1 MHPENSKRR
10 VSQTYFALG
19 ALVIFAGATS
29 AACEELEEV
38 IVSGDRDLL
47 SQDLMPTF
55 SVRALDSTTRVSQDR
70 TIADWLAGDP
80 SMSLNGQGG
89 LLQSYSIRGMSR
101 SRVRTEIDGVPII
114 TDRAAGNSASFLPP
128 ALISTVT
135 VQKGGSSTFYGS
147 DAMSGVVSLQT
158 RRFTAL
164 GVEGI
169 FQNRDS
175 AFALTM
181 GGAPRDDTYVGMTV
195 RRADEASAAEST
207 PLNTGYRQGAAVLRH
222 ERSWQALKLR
232 LSGLL
237 SRGEDIGKSD
247 RDYPGSKSLYPHE
260 RHGVLKLEVERPNR
274 WLLRLYGHGQD
285 WQSQSQTQPQTQPG
299 TYSYALNTYQSDTV
313 GSLFYFTHSRL
324 GGLGRAGIEWVG
336 RRGVSIRYQEKNSAG
351 VLVTDSEPVSG
362 HQDNLGLFIDQQ
374 WTTGPLDAG
383 LGFRFDHISQTALA
397 GKQSHDV
404 FSASARLNWHMTEQ
418 ATVFARWAS
427 GFRAPTLSELYYR
440 GITPRGEIVGNNEL
454 EPEESISTELGFELT
469 RQRFSLSLTGYR
481 TDIDGYIERFDKTVT
496 TRSYRNTGKGVIR
509 GYEFRVVLKPSQS
522 WAHAISYGYQS
533 GRESANGGWLADL
546 NPSKWRYGL
555 TWRPSRVSVRLDLS
569 HREGRS
575 EFGPGE
581 APLSSATLLNVAVSR
596 PFGRQWEWGI
606 ACTNCSNQRFY
617 GSADE
622 RAAWQPGRAVAV
634 NFSWKR

>member
-1 MHPENSKRR
+1 MHPLNSKRR
-10 VSQTYFALG
+10 VSQIYFALG
-19 ALVIFAGATS
+19 ALIVSAGVTS

-55 SVRALDSTTRVSQDR
+55 SVKALDSTTRVSQDR

-114 TDRAAGNSASFLPP
+114 TDRTAGNSASFLPP
-128 ALISTVT
+128 ALIRTVT
-135 VQKGGSSTFYGS
+135 AQKGGSSAFYGS
-147 DAMSGVVSLQT
+147 DAMGGVVSLQT
-158 RRFTAL
+158 RRFTQL
-164 GVEGI
+164 KVEGI
-169 FQNRDS
+169 LQNWDN
-175 AFALTM
+175 AFALTI

-299 TYSYALNTYQSDTV
+299 TYSYALNTYQSDTL

-362 HQDNLGLFIDQQ
+362 HQDNLGIFIDQQ
-374 WTTGPLDAG
+374 WSTGPLDAG

-404 FSASARLNWHMTEQ
+404 FSASARLNWHMAEQ
-418 ATVFARWAS
+418 AIVFARWAS

-440 GITPRGEIVGNNEL
+440 GITPRGSLEGNNEL
-454 EPEESISTELGFELT
+454 APEESISTELGFELT

-634 NFSWKR
+634 NFSWKP

>member
-38 IVSGDRDLL
+38 FVNGDRDLL

-80 SMSLNGQGG
+80 SMSFNGQGG

-114 TDRAAGNSASFLPP
+114 TDRTAGNSASFLPP
-128 ALISTVT
+128 ALIRTVT
-135 VQKGGSSTFYGS
+135 AQKGGSSAFYGS
-147 DAMSGVVSLQT
+147 DAMGGVVSLQT
-158 RRFTAL
+158 RRFTQL
-164 GVEGI
+164 EVEGI
-169 FQNRDS
+169 LQNRDNG
-175 AFALTM
+175 FALTI

-237 SRGEDIGKSD
+237 SRCEDIGKSD

-299 TYSYALNTYQSDTV
+299 TYSYALNTYQSDTL

-362 HQDNLGLFIDQQ
+362 HQDNLGIFIDQQ
-374 WTTGPLDAG
+374 WSTGSLDAG

-404 FSASARLNWHMTEQ
+404 FSASARLNWHMAER
-418 ATVFARWAS
+418 AIVFARWAS

-440 GITPRGEIVGNNEL
+440 GITPRGSLEGNNEL
-454 EPEESISTELGFELT
+454 APEESISTELGFELT

>member
-1 MHPENSKRR
+1 MHPLNSKRR
-10 VSQTYFALG
+10 VSQIYFALG
-19 ALVIFAGATS
+19 ALVIFAGANS

-55 SVRALDSTTRVSQDR
+55 SVQALDSTTRVSQDR

-128 ALISTVT
+128 ALISAVA
-135 VQKGGSSTFYGS
+135 VQKGGSSAFYGS
-147 DAMSGVVSLQT
+147 DAMGGVVNLQT
-158 RRFTAL
+158 RRFTQL
-164 GVEGI
+164 EVEGI
-169 FQNRDS
+169 FQNRDN

-195 RRADEASAAEST
+195 RRADEASAAESM
-207 PLNTGYRQGAAVLRH
+207 PLNTGYRQGAAALRH

-260 RHGVLKLEVERPNR
+260 RHGVLKLELERPNR

-285 WQSQSQTQPQTQPG
+285 WQSQTQPQTQTG
-299 TYSYALNTYQSDTV
+299 TYSHALNTYQSDTL

-383 LGFRFDHISQTALA
+383 LGFRFDHVSQAALA
-397 GKQSHDV
+397 EMQSHSV
-404 FSASARLNWHMTEQ
+404 LSASARLNWHMTEQ
-418 ATVFARWAS
+418 ATLFARWAS

-454 EPEESISTELGFELT
+454 EPEESVSTELGFELK
-469 RQRFSLSLTGYR
+469 RDHFSLSLNGYR
-481 TDIDGYIERFDKTVT
+481 TDIDRYIERFDKTVT
-496 TRSYRNTGKGVIR
+496 TRSYRNIGEGIIR
-509 GYEFRVVLKPSQS
+509 GYEFRVVLNPSQR

-533 GRESANGGWLADL
+533 GRESATDDWLADL

-596 PFGRQWEWGI
+596 SFGRQWEWRI

>member
-1 MHPENSKRR
+1 MHPLNSKRR
-10 VSQTYFALG
+10 VSQIYFALA
-19 ALVIFAGATS
+19 ALIISAGATS
-29 AACEELEEV
+29 AAYEELEEV

-47 SQDLMPTF
+47 SQDLMPAF
-55 SVRALDSTTRVSQDR
+55 SVKALDSTTRVSQDR

-128 ALISTVT
+128 ALIRTVT
-135 VQKGGSSTFYGS
+135 AQKGGSSAFYGS
-147 DAMSGVVSLQT
+147 DAMGGVVSLQT
-158 RRFTAL
+158 RRFTQL
-164 GVEGI
+164 EVEGI
-169 FQNRDS
+169 LQNRDN
-175 AFALTM
+175 AFALTI
-181 GGAPRDDTYVGMTV
+181 GGAPGDDTYVGMTV
-195 RRADEASAAEST
+195 RRADEASAADST

-247 RDYPGSKSLYPHE
+247 RDYPESESLYPHE
-260 RHGVLKLEVERPNR
+260 RHGILKLELERPNR

-285 WQSQSQTQPQTQPG
+285 WQTQTQTG
-299 TYSYALNTYQSDTV
+299 TYGNALNTYQSETL
-313 GSLFYFTHSRL
+313 GSLFYFTHAKL

-336 RRGVSIRYQEKNSAG
+336 RRGVSIRYQEINSAG
-351 VLVTDSEPVSG
+351 VVVTDSEPVSG

-383 LGFRFDHISQTALA
+383 LGLRFDHVSQAALA
-397 GKQSHDV
+397 EKQSHSV
-404 FSASARLNWHMTEQ
+404 LSASARLNWHMTEQ

-454 EPEESISTELGFELT
+454 EPEESVSTELGFEL
-469 RQRFSLSLTGYR
+469 RRDHFSLSLTGYR
-481 TDIDGYIERFDKTVT
+481 TDIDRYIERFDKTVT
-496 TRSYRNTGKGVIR
+496 TRSYQNIGEGIIR
-509 GYEFRVVLKPSQS
+509 GYEFRVVLKPSQR

-533 GRESANGGWLADL
+533 GRESATDDWLADL

-569 HREGRS
+569 HREARS

-581 APLSSATLLNVAVSR
+581 VPLSSATLLNVAVSR